1 MAARNFTGSARIRT
15 AGNKPGT
22 IKNSAELSDMA
33 TRMEDIRAGVNSPI
47 KSLRDQ
53 NVRVD
58 ADVAAVLK
66 RRAYDP
72 LTKLLECLERLVTQF
87 RMGFVMGVFNAYT
100 ERRYRYLMRRLRNA
114 QCVQGRPSEL
124 VERFEAGK

>member
-15 AGNKPGT
+15 AGDKSDT
-22 IKNSAELSDMA
+22 IKNSAELADMA
-33 TRMEDIRAGVNSPI
+33 TRMEDIRAGVNSSIESPH
-47 KSLRDQ
+47 DQ

-58 ADVAAVLK
+58 ADVAAALK

-72 LTKLLECLERLVTQF
+72 LTKPLECLERLVTHF
-87 RMGFVMGVFNAYT
+87 RMSFAMGVFNVHT

-114 QCVQGRPSEL
+114 QFVQGGPSEL

>member
-15 AGNKPGT
+15 AGNKSDT
-22 IKNSAELSDMA
+22 IKILAELADIG
-33 TRMEDIRAGVNSPI
+33 TRMADIRAVVYSSI
-47 KSLRDQ
+47 ESLRDQ

-58 ADVAAVLK
+58 ADVAAALK

-72 LTKLLECLERLVTQF
+72 VTNLLECLERLVMHF
-87 RMGFVMGVFNAYT
+87 RMSFVMGVFNVYT

-124 VERFEAGK
+124 LEPFEAGK